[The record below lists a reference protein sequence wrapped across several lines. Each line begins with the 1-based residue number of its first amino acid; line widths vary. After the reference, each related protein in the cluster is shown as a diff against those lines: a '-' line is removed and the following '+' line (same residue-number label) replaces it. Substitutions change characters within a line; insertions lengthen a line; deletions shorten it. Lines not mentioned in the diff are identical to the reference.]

1 MQNKGGL
8 WMEIRAVI
16 FDFGGVMATFFRP
29 ELFQTLEAELG
40 LQAESLSEILWRSPE
55 WRLAEVGAIDEQ
67 EYWQRIAPRLGFHGQ
82 AERTQ
87 VCIRDLQRALFGEV
101 EVDPKMVDLVRG
113 LRGRYR
119 TGLLSNTSASQPQ
132 RLVQR
137 YNLEGLFDVV
147 VLSAAVG
154 LAKPDP
160 AIYRLALQRLGA
172 APEATVFVDD
182 YEPNVAAAAEQGIQ
196 GVRFTGYE
204 ALVSALEGLGVD
216 LL

>member
-1 MQNKGGL
+1 MQIKA
-8 WMEIRAVI
+8 II

-29 ELFQTLEAELG
+29 ELFQTLEAELR
-40 LQAESLSEILWRSPE
+40 LQAGSLSETLWRSPE

-67 EYWQRIAPRLGFHGQ
+67 EYWRRIAPLLGFHIQ

-87 VCIRDLQRALFGEV
+87 VRIRDLQRALFGDV
-101 EVDPKMVDLVRG
+101 EVDPNMVDLVRR
-113 LRGRYR
+113 LRSRYR
-119 TGLLSNTSASQPQ
+119 TGLLSNTSIRQPQ

-137 YNLEGLFDVV
+137 YSLEGLFDVV

-182 YEPNVAAAAEQGIQ
+182 YEPNVAAAAEQGIE
-196 GVRFTGYE
+196 GVHFTGYE
-204 ALVSALEGLGVD
+204 ALVSALGRLGVD

>member
-1 MQNKGGL
+1 MQ
-8 WMEIRAVI
+8 IQAII

-29 ELFQTLEAELG
+29 ELFQTLEADLG
-40 LQAESLSEILWRSPE
+40 VQAGSLSEILWRSPE

-67 EYWQRIAPRLGFHGQ
+67 EYWRRIAPRLGFDTQ
-82 AERTQ
+82 PERTP
-87 VCIRDLQRALFGEV
+87 VLIRDLQQALFGDV
-101 EVDPKMVDLVRG
+101 EVDPDMVHLVRG
-113 LRGRYR
+113 LRSRYQ
-119 TGLLSNTSASQPQ
+119 TGLLSNTSVSQPQ
-132 RLVQR
+132 RLIQR
-137 YNLEGLFDVV
+137 YHLEGLFDVV

-160 AIYRLALQRLGA
+160 AIYWLALQRLGA
-172 APEATVFVDD
+172 TPEATVFVDD

-204 ALVSALEGLGVD
+204 ALVSALERLGVD

>member
-1 MQNKGGL
+1 MQIK
-8 WMEIRAVI
+8 ATI

-29 ELFQTLEAELG
+29 EIFQILEAELG
-40 LQAESLSEILWRSPE
+40 LQAGSLSEILWRSPE
-55 WRLAEVGAIDEQ
+55 WRLAEVGASDEH
-67 EYWQRIAPRLGFHGQ
+67 EYWRRIAPRLGFHTQ
-82 AERTQ
+82 PERTQ
-87 VCIRDLQRALFGEV
+87 VRIRDLQRALFGDV
-101 EVDPKMVDLVRG
+101 EVDPNMVDLVRG
-113 LRGRYR
+113 LRSRHR
-119 TGLLSNTSASQPQ
+119 TGLLSNTSVSQPQ

-160 AIYRLALQRLGA
+160 AIYRLALQCLGT
-172 APEATVFVDD
+172 APETTVFVDD

-196 GVRFTGYE
+196 GVHFMGYE
-204 ALVSALEGLGVD
+204 ALVSALETLGVN

>member
-1 MQNKGGL
+1 MQIK
-8 WMEIRAVI
+8 AVI

-29 ELFQTLEAELG
+29 ELFQALEAELG
-40 LQAESLSEILWRSPE
+40 LQPGSLSEILWRSPE

-67 EYWQRIAPRLGFHGQ
+67 EYWRRIAPRLGFQGQ
-82 AERTQ
+82 AERIQ
-87 VCIRDLQRALFGEV
+87 VRIRDLQRALFGDV
-101 EVDPKMVDLVRG
+101 EIDPNMVDLVRG
-113 LRGRYR
+113 LRSRYR
-119 TGLLSNTSASQPQ
+119 TGLLSNTSVSQPQ

-172 APEATVFVDD
+172 AAEATVFVDD

-196 GVRFTGYE
+196 GVHFAGYK

-216 LL
+216 LV

>member
-1 MQNKGGL
+1 MQIKA
-8 WMEIRAVI
+8 II

-40 LQAESLSEILWRSPE
+40 LQAASLSEILWRSPE

-67 EYWQRIAPRLGFHGQ
+67 EYWRRIAPRLGFHIQ

-87 VCIRDLQRALFGEV
+87 ARIHDLQGALFGDV
-101 EVDPKMVDLVRG
+101 EVDPNMVDLVRR
-113 LRGRYR
+113 LRSRYR
-119 TGLLSNTSASQPQ
+119 TGLLSNTSISHPQ

-147 VLSAAVG
+147 MLSAAVG

-160 AIYRLALQRLGA
+160 AIYRLALQRLRA

-182 YEPNVAAAAEQGIQ
+182 YEPNAAAAAEQGIE
-196 GVRFTGYE
+196 GVHFTGYE
-204 ALVSALEGLGVD
+204 ALVSALGRLGVD